1 MSFSPDMVLD
11 RIKKLGADK
20 AVGPD
25 NISGRMLKMCAD
37 SIAPVLA
44 RIFNI
49 SIASGK
55 LPMEW
60 KTAHVVPVYKKGDRS
75 TLTNYRPIALTSIVV
90 KMLESLVCD
99 KLRNHLLTNGLM
111 FENQH
116 GFSPRKSCATALCE
130 ATTEWLAALDR
141 RSSPTARIDLISVDY
156 SRAFDSISHDV
167 LISKLHKTYGI
178 RASLLQWI
186 TSFLTGRRQC
196 VVFRGASS
204 DWTNVLSGVPQ
215 GSVLTR
221 FCST

>member
-1 MSFSPDMVLD
+1 MVLD

-25 NISGRMLKMCAD
+25 NISGRMLKLCAD

-75 TLTNYRPIALTSIVV
+75 TLTDYRPIALTSIVV

-116 GFSPRKSCATALCE
+116 GLSPGKSDVQRPSVKLPQNGLLLSIVDQVRLHGLISYLWTTAAHL
-130 ATTEWLAALDR
+130 TQFRMMFLSVNFTK
-141 RSSPTARIDLISVDY
+141 PTAFVDRFCNGLHP
-156 SRAFDSISHDV
+156 SLQVVANVLCFAVLV
-167 LISKLHKTYGI
+167 LIWQRSYLGCP
-178 RASLLQWI
+178 RAP
-186 TSFLTGRRQC
+186 F
-196 VVFRGASS
+196 
-204 DWTNVLSGVPQ
+204 
-215 GSVLTR
+215 
-221 FCST
+221 